1 MNMSY
6 GQGRSSLVAFG
17 MLKEQIQT
25 ELKSISKKEKA
36 EISKRFFKAGKGEY
50 GEGDIFV
57 GITVPEIRDICKK
70 YFKEMTLEDVE
81 YFIQHKI
88 HEYRLF
94 GLITLTYMWKMAD
107 EIERKDIFNLY
118 VKNLKYV
125 NNWDLVDLSAPNIVG
140 EYLKEKDRTILYDF
154 AKSNNL
160 WKQRVAIISTF
171 SFIRDKDFVDTL
183 KISKMLLH
191 HKNDLIH
198 KAVGW
203 MLREVGKRDQIVE
216 EEFLRKYYKE
226 MPRTM
231 LRYSIEKFD
240 EDKRQKYLKGLV

>member
-6 GQGRSSLVAFG
+6 GQERSSLVAFG
-17 MLKEQIQT
+17 MLEEQIRT
-25 ELKSISKKEKA
+25 ELKSISKKKKA
-36 EISKRFFKAGKGEY
+36 EISQRFFKTRKGEY
-50 GEGDIFV
+50 GEEDYFA
-57 GITVPEIRDICKK
+57 GITVPEIRDISKR
-70 YFKEMTLEDVE
+70 YFREMTLEEVE
-81 YFIQHKI
+81 YFIQHKY
-88 HEYRLF
+88 HAYRLF
-94 GLITLTYMWKMAD
+94 GLITLTYMWKKAG
-107 EIERKDIFNLY
+107 ETERGDIFNLY
-118 VKNLKYV
+118 VRNLKYV

-171 SFIRDKDFVDTL
+171 SFIKDKDFVDTL
-183 KISKMLLH
+183 NISEILLH
-191 HKNDLIH
+191 HKHDLIH

-203 MLREVGKRDQIVE
+203 MLREVGKRDQVVE

-240 EDKRQKYLKGLV
+240 EDKRQKYLKGLA

>member
-6 GQGRSSLVAFG
+6 GQERSSLVAFG
-17 MLKEQIQT
+17 MLEEQIRT
-25 ELKSISKKEKA
+25 ELKSISKKKKA
-36 EISKRFFKAGKGEY
+36 EISQRFFKTRKGEY
-50 GEGDIFV
+50 GEEDYFA
-57 GITVPEIRDICKK
+57 GITVPEIRDISKR
-70 YFKEMTLEDVE
+70 YFREMTLEEVE
-81 YFIQHKI
+81 YFIQHKY

-94 GLITLTYMWKMAD
+94 GLITLTYMWKKAG
-107 EIERKDIFNLY
+107 ETERGDIFNLY
-118 VKNLKYV
+118 VRNLKYV

-171 SFIRDKDFVDTL
+171 SFIKDKDFVDTL
-183 KISKMLLH
+183 NISEILLH
-191 HKNDLIH
+191 HKHDLIH

-203 MLREVGKRDQIVE
+203 MLREVGKRDQVVE

-240 EDKRQKYLKGLV
+240 EDKRQKYLKGLA

>member
-1 MNMSY
+1 
-6 GQGRSSLVAFG
+6 
-17 MLKEQIQT
+17 
-25 ELKSISKKEKA
+25 
-36 EISKRFFKAGKGEY
+36 
-50 GEGDIFV
+50 
-57 GITVPEIRDICKK
+57 
-70 YFKEMTLEDVE
+70 
-81 YFIQHKI
+81 
-88 HEYRLF
+88 
-94 GLITLTYMWKMAD
+94 MWKMAD

-191 HKNDLIH
+191 HNNDLIH